1 MASIDARNDDE
12 GAWTSVCKV
21 LRSWGLTPGGNWQE
35 MPRMRAVILRHYSS
49 DTLLSLERACSEYDV
64 GEDVRQQLGDG
75 HAYRCSCCCTVVRNW
90 RYARNRVNG
99 NVLRL
104 SRRCYDT
111 VYEMT
116 ERYGVSTSS
125 VVGSPLPVYSAFA
138 AVPPSPFPRV
148 QVVPTP
154 VVVETPPPPVSLPV
168 ASAFGWGSRAPVS
181 VAPARVEVPVV
192 PTPLPAVEAPSAPG
206 TPTPASTPLIHLAS
220 ERESL
225 LREDARGCRLARRC
239 TRRRGKGTSA
249 LERMRVST
257 VRRAEAARDR
267 ARSGRREVYLRC
279 IGGAK
284 STLVQMDSAIEVLV
298 RARAALADTVREMPG
313 LE

>member
-21 LRSWGLTPGGNWQE
+21 LGSWGLTPGGNWQE

-138 AVPPSPFPRV
+138 AVPPSPFPQV
-148 QVVPTP
+148 QVAPTP
-154 VVVETPPPPVSLPV
+154 VVATPPPPVSLP
-168 ASAFGWGSRAPVS
+168 

-225 LREDARGCRLARRC
+225 LREDAGGCRLARRC
-239 TRRRGKGTSA
+239 IRRRGKGTSA
-249 LERMRVST
+249 LERMRAYS